1 MRRIALAMTLA
12 TLAAAAE
19 GVPATAATTAT
30 APATAAA
37 MTLQQEASY
46 LIGLNM
52 AEAVKQYKLD
62 PTLVTQAILDASSG
76 GKLLIEKTEAQRVL
90 GAYQQEMQGSQAKEA
105 AQRGGVN
112 KAWLA
117 DNAKKDGVKSTPSG
131 LQYQVVSEGPAG
143 GAHPAA
149 SDEVTVHYEGKLLDG
164 TVFDASA
171 NHGGPATF
179 TLNQVIKG
187 WTEGLQLMKPGDK
200 YRFFIPPELAYGD
213 QAPPSIGPNQ
223 ILIFEVEL
231 IAGGA
236 AKTAPTP
243 ETFKP

>member
-12 TLAAAAE
+12 TLATAAE
-19 GVPATAATTAT
+19 G

-62 PTLVTQAILDASSG
+62 PALVTQAINDASNG
-76 GKLLIEKTEAQRVL
+76 NKLLIEKTEAQRVL
-90 GAYQQEMQGSQAKEA
+90 GAYQQEMQGSQAKDA
-105 AQRGGVN
+105 AQRGGAN

-117 DNAKKDGVKSTPSG
+117 DNAKKDGVKVTPSG
-131 LQYQVVSEGPAG
+131 LQYQVVSNGPG
-143 GAHPAA
+143 TGANPAA
-149 SDEVTVHYEGKLLDG
+149 TDEVTVHYEGKLLDG

-223 ILIFEVEL
+223 VLIFEVEL

-236 AKTAPTP
+236 AKAAPTP